1 MPFSVD
7 PQELVDGR
15 IEIAKHAKALDRN
28 PAELDITMFAPD
40 GFFRTKNDMTAVA
53 DAGADGIVVWLQS
66 SDQSSM
72 LEELSELAGDLF

>member
-1 MPFSVD
+1 MFP
-7 PQELVDGR
+7 
-15 IEIAKHAKALDRN
+15 
-28 PAELDITMFAPD
+28 MFAPD